1 MTQNLPYIVNNN
13 LDLNMKYRFL
23 FPLLFFAVPICAK
36 ETTDSLLMVLDK
48 ELQQE
53 ATYVE
58 HKVQRI
64 SALMDQLKNTN
75 KELLPQYNMDSI
87 IYEEYKSFHYDSAF
101 SYIIKLQNTA
111 YQLNDEPKITSTKI
125 RQGFIF
131 LSSGMFKEAFDTL
144 STIHEASLPQIH
156 KVDYFA
162 LMAVLY
168 YGMADLND
176 RFYASVYEAKGH
188 QYIDSVLKYSE
199 SDTYDFLYY
208 RGLRFARQSNLQE
221 GLNDLDRLIS
231 IDSLTFHQKAI
242 IASTLSDIYLKM
254 GEQEKAIQL
263 LAKASIYDIRSATKE
278 TAAILTLADILYH
291 NRDIKRAYTYTKKA
305 LSDANFYGA
314 RHRKIQVGTILP
326 IIEEEKI
333 NTVEGQKR
341 LLILYSIIATVLSI
355 CVVFFI
361 FIILKQLRKLRKAD
375 SKILETNSILQETN
389 HKLMEA
395 NKIKEEYIGYYFNIN
410 SDYIDKIDKFKKSID
425 RSLMTNRID
434 NLRYIVN
441 SIDLKKERTEL
452 YQSFDK
458 VFLKLFPDFIADYN
472 ALFREEDQVKLNDNE
487 LLNTDLR
494 IFALIRM
501 GISENDKI
509 AKILEFSV
517 NTIYAY
523 KTKIKNKS
531 IVPNEEFEKK
541 IMEIKPI

>member
-1 MTQNLPYIVNNN
+1 
-13 LDLNMKYRFL
+13 MKYCL
-23 FPLLFFAVPICAK
+23 LLFSLLLLPLSTFAK
-36 ETTDSLLMVLDK
+36 DTTDSLLTILDK

-53 ATYVE
+53 ASYFE
-58 HKVQRI
+58 RKIQKI
-64 SALMDQLKNTN
+64 SALMEQLKQTD
-75 KELLPQYNMDSI
+75 KALLPQYNMDSI
-87 IYEEYKSFHYDSAF
+87 IYEEYKSFNYDSAF
-101 SYIIKLQNTA
+101 SYIVKLQNTA
-111 YQLNDEPKITSTKI
+111 YQLNDESKITSTKI

-131 LSSGMFKEAFDTL
+131 LSSGMFKEAFDSL
-144 STIHEASLPQIH
+144 STIQEFTLSQTQ
-156 KVDYFA
+156 KVNYYA

-188 QYIDSVLKYSE
+188 QYVDSVLKYSE
-199 SDTYDFLYY
+199 ADTYNFLYY

-221 GLNDLDRLIS
+221 GLNDLGRLINM
-231 IDSLTFHQKAI
+231 DSLTFHQKAI

-254 GEQEKAIQL
+254 GEQEKAVQL

-278 TAAILTLADILYH
+278 TAAILTLADILYQKG
-291 NRDIKRAYTYTKKA
+291 DIKRAYTYTKRA

-333 NTVEGQKR
+333 NTVESQKR
-341 LLILYSIIATVLSI
+341 LLILYSVIATVLSI

-375 SKILETNSILQETN
+375 NKILETNSILQETN
-389 HKLMEA
+389 YKLMEA

-410 SDYIDKIDKFKKSID
+410 SDYIDKIEKFKKSID
-425 RSLMTNRID
+425 RNLMANRID

-472 ALFREEDQVKLNDNE
+472 ALFRKEDQVKLNDNE

-501 GISENDKI
+501 GINENDKI

-531 IVPNEEFEKK
+531 IVPNEEFEKR